1 MKILK
6 FGGSSVAQADTIR
19 RVVRIVDRARGDRP
33 VVVVSAVGGVTDTLL
48 EAASRAADDGES
60 WREHLADL
68 RRRHHDTADD
78 LAADS
83 ERAEV
88 VADLG
93 RLFDDLAELLHGVS
107 LLRECSDR
115 TRDRVLATGELA
127 SSRIVAAALRAAGI
141 PAIAVD
147 ARTFVRT
154 DRTFGDARVDP
165 ETTAAL
171 IRADL
176 ANRAGIPVVTGFLG
190 ATDRGATTTL
200 GRGGSDLTA
209 SLVGAALGADEI
221 QLWTDVSG
229 VMSCDPRL
237 VPDAYP
243 LPALSYDELME
254 LSHFGAKVVHPPSVH
269 PARAA
274 GIALSIRNTF
284 DPEATGTMVTE
295 AAVASEQPVRGLASI
310 PDVALLRLEGDGM
323 VGVPGIAERLF
334 GALAAHRISVI
345 LISQASSE
353 HSICLAVAPADADD
367 AAEAVDAAFAL
378 ERAAGLVNP
387 LVVEEDLAVIAVVG
401 QTMCRAVGISGRLF
415 GILGR
420 VGVNVRAIAQGSSER
435 NISLVVA
442 RADQQR
448 AMAAIHGAFFDGGR
462 QRVDLMLAGVGGVGT
477 ELLRQIREH
486 QDSNLD
492 LRVVAVAASRRAAV
506 DSGGLALDRW
516 RASLD
521 ASNGPA
527 DWPTLRRDAAS
538 RPWPTV
544 FVDGT
549 ASQAVADDSGAW
561 LRAGV
566 SVVAANKKA
575 FAAPTQDYER
585 LMAVHASS
593 SATLLHEA
601 TVGAGLP
608 ILTTIADLV
617 GTGDRIHRMEG
628 LLSGSVAFIL
638 ERVRAGARFSEAA
651 REALELGY
659 LEPHPAD
666 DLCGLDVARKLVI
679 LARAAG
685 RQADLDGVRRRGLL
699 PDEWASLSADDLWR
713 RLPELDDDLARRVE
727 RAAGERRRLVFLAK
741 LGDDGLEIGL
751 EAVDEGHPAAGARGT
766 DSILAITTDRY
777 APTPLTIQ
785 GPGAG
790 PTVTASGVLADI
802 LRVAR
807 RQTRSTP

>member
-6 FGGSSVAQADTIR
+6 FGGSSVARPETIR
-19 RVVRIVDRARGDRP
+19 QVVEIIGLAGPRA
-33 VVVVSAVGGVTDTLL
+33 VVVVSALGGVTDDLL
-48 EAASRAADDGES
+48 EAASRAAEDGES
-60 WREHLADL
+60 WRETLVTLRTRHRDTAEAVAADTDVTADL
-68 RRRHHDTADD
+68 
-78 LAADS
+78 
-83 ERAEV
+83 E
-88 VADLG
+88 
-93 RLFDDLAELLHGVS
+93 RLFDELSELLHGVS

-115 TRDRVLATGELA
+115 TRDRILATGELA
-127 SSRIVAAALRAAGI
+127 SSRIVAAALRAAHI
-141 PAIAVD
+141 PAAAVD
-147 ARTFVRT
+147 ARTLIRT
-154 DRTFGDARVDP
+154 DRTFGAARVDADVSYP
-165 ETTAAL
+165 AIRSAL
-171 IRADL
+171 AD
-176 ANRAGIPVVTGFLG
+176 RTEVPVVTGFLG

-200 GRGGSDLTA
+200 GRGGSDFTA
-209 SLVGAALGADEI
+209 SLLGAALSAEEI

-237 VPDAYP
+237 VPDAFP

-274 GIALSIRNTF
+274 GIPLAIRNTF
-284 DPEATGTMVTE
+284 EPDAPGTMVTE
-295 AAVASEQPVRGLASI
+295 AAADADQAVRGLASI
-310 PDVALLRLEGDGM
+310 PEVALLRLEGDGM

-353 HSICLAVAPADADD
+353 HSICLAVAPTDADG
-367 AAEAVDAAFAL
+367 ARQAVDAAFAL

-387 LVVEEDLAVIAVVG
+387 LVVERDLAVLAVVG

-420 VGVNVRAIAQGSSER
+420 AGVNVRAIAQGSSER

-442 RADQQR
+442 RSDQRR
-448 AMAAIHGAFFDGGR
+448 AMAAIHGAFFDGAR
-462 QRVDLMLAGVGGVGT
+462 RRMDLVVAGVGGVGA
-477 ELLRQIREH
+477 ELLRQVAGH
-486 QDSNLD
+486 QDPQLD
-492 LRVVAVAASRRAAV
+492 LRVVVVASSRQAAV
-506 DSGGLALDRW
+506 DDHGLDLDHW
-516 RASLD
+516 RERLD
-521 ASNGPA
+521 AAGEPA
-527 DWPTLRRDAAS
+527 DWSAVRRDAGG

-544 FVDGT
+544 FVDCT
-549 ASQAVADDSGAW
+549 ASQAIADDSGAW
-561 LRAGV
+561 LRAGI

-575 FAAPTQDYER
+575 FAAPTAAHDRLQQD
-585 LMAVHASS
+585 HAGST
-593 SATLLHEA
+593 ATLLNEA

-628 LLSGSVAFIL
+628 ILSGSVAFIL
-638 ERVRAGARFSEAA
+638 ERMRSGTRFSEAA
-651 REALELGY
+651 HEALDLGY

-685 RQADLDGVRRRGLL
+685 RSADLEEVQRRGLL
-699 PDEWASLSADDLWR
+699 PDDWTELPADTLWK
-713 RLPELDDDLARRVE
+713 RLPELDGPLAERVE
-727 RAAGERRRLVFLAK
+727 QAAAANRRLVFLAR
-741 LGDDGLEIGL
+741 LGDDGFAVGP
-751 EAVDEGHPAAGARGT
+751 EAVAEDHPAARARGT
-766 DSILAITTDRY
+766 DSILAISTDRY
-777 APTPLTIQ
+777 APTPLIIQ

-790 PTVTASGVLADI
+790 PAVTASGVLADI

-807 RQTRSTP
+807 RHIRRAP